1 MLEYDGIEVSE
12 GINVS
17 KSNASNKGDICYYWH
32 FLDKD
37 FKQEPHHR
45 NGYLDLMQKPMN
57 FNDVAI
63 VSVKGNDYRIHF
75 Q

>member
-37 FKQEPHHR
+37 FK
-45 NGYLDLMQKPMN
+45 
-57 FNDVAI
+57 
-63 VSVKGNDYRIHF
+63 
-75 Q
+75 